1 MRKTDF
7 LKTSIFKFKGAFSDL
22 RQFLAI
28 KSPLKMM
35 KNAFYLTLK
44 ALFVLKIFKFLSS
57 IFGHVDNDLIR
68 KIKSISK
75 FKTSQLRK
83 QTIPI
88 HILANISR
96 NKDNQT
102 MRFGQYIE
110 YKMRKLF

>member
-1 MRKTDF
+1 
-7 LKTSIFKFKGAFSDL
+7 
-22 RQFLAI
+22 
-28 KSPLKMM
+28 MM

-57 IFGHVDNDLIR
+57 IFEHVDNDLIR

-75 FKTSQLRK
+75 FKTSQLQK

-110 YKMRKLF
+110 YKMRNTFLKNHTQNGIPEKRDPGLVVVVVIFIYG